1 MFAARPLYI
10 LSVVTYPAVKL
21 LNAST
26 NLIVRL
32 FGIDPNA
39 DEEEVTEEEI
49 RMMVDVGEEKGTIQE
64 NEKEMINNIFDFDNK
79 TVMDIMTHRTDI
91 VALPVDASLDEVI
104 SLFNEEK
111 YTRIPVYEE
120 SIDNIVGILHV
131 KDLIKYIGVG
141 VILQTLI

>member
-1 MFAARPLYI
+1 
-10 LSVVTYPAVKL
+10 
-21 LNAST
+21 
-26 NLIVRL
+26 
-32 FGIDPNA
+32 
-39 DEEEVTEEEI
+39 
-49 RMMVDVGEEKGTIQE
+49 
-64 NEKEMINNIFDFDNK
+64 
-79 TVMDIMTHRTDI
+79 MDIMTHRTDI

>member
-1 MFAARPLYI
+1 VLSRPRVFSDRLAGLIKQTGVPVPDAVLKTLSMIFVSVILSYFSLVIGELVPKRLAMKKEEAISMFAARPLYI

-64 NEKEMINNIFDFDNK
+64 NEKEMINNIF
-79 TVMDIMTHRTDI
+79 
-91 VALPVDASLDEVI
+91 
-104 SLFNEEK
+104 
-111 YTRIPVYEE
+111 
-120 SIDNIVGILHV
+120 
-131 KDLIKYIGVG
+131 
-141 VILQTLI
+141 